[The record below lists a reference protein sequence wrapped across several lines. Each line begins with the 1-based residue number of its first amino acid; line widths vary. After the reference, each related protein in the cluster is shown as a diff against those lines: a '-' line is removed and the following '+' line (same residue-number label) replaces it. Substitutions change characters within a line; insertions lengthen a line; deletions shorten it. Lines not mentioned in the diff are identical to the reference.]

1 MQLEESVRQFLD
13 DRRFAV
19 VATINA
25 DGSPQQTVLWY
36 YVDGDEIVMNT
47 AEGRRKPFNLRRDA
61 RVSFCVEDGYKY
73 VAISGAV
80 ELNDDQETAQAD
92 IRRLA
97 ILYDGPEEGARAS
110 DERFSKQ
117 HRITIRLKIDKVDA
131 YGF

>member
-1 MQLEESVRQFLD
+1 MSE
-13 DRRFAV
+13 RFAV

-25 DGSPQQTVLWY
+25 DGSPQQSVLWY
-36 YVDGDEIVMNT
+36 DLDGDEIVMNT
-47 AEGRRKPFNLRRDA
+47 AGDAETLLTCDATRALPLRGGWLSLRHH
-61 RVSFCVEDGYKY
+61 RGT
-73 VAISGAV
+73 V

-97 ILYDGPEEGARAS
+97 IRYDGPRKAASAS

-117 HRITIRLKIDKVDA
+117 QRVTIHLKIDKVDA

>member
-61 RVSFCVEDGYKY
+61 RFSFCV
-73 VAISGAV
+73 
-80 ELNDDQETAQAD
+80 
-92 IRRLA
+92 
-97 ILYDGPEEGARAS
+97 
-110 DERFSKQ
+110 
-117 HRITIRLKIDKVDA
+117 
-131 YGF
+131 